1 MSLQN
6 KKRACKIG
14 EIFEDVKV
22 EKILY
27 GGSFLI
33 KLNDSLHGFLHK
45 SNIPKEDEDDSDEE
59 PEEETKKDEQEN
71 FDDITLFDMT
81 KDESSI
87 SLQAPNMSNSNFDDL
102 DDDFD
107 KL

>member
-1 MSLQN
+1 MASNRGIKATEMIL
-6 KKRACKIG
+6 KTL
-14 EIFEDVKV
+14 
-22 EKILY
+22 EKA
-27 GGSFLI
+27 
-33 KLNDSLHGFLHK
+33 DQ
-45 SNIPKEDEDDSDEE
+45 
-59 PEEETKKDEQEN
+59 PEEEVKKEEQEN

-87 SLQAPNMSNSNFDDL
+87 SLQPPPNMSNSNFDDL

>member
-1 MSLQN
+1 MIECGSLALPPQGCLQYHTGIAGQVRSFNFNSNSYQHLSNQN
-6 KKRACKIG
+6 YQACIRR
-14 EIFEDVKV
+14 EAEEVK
-22 EKILY
+22 
-27 GGSFLI
+27 
-33 KLNDSLHGFLHK
+33 
-45 SNIPKEDEDDSDEE
+45 P
-59 PEEETKKDEQEN
+59 EQEN

-87 SLQAPNMSNSNFDDL
+87 SLQQAPNMSNSNFDDL

>member
-1 MSLQN
+1 MLQFDG
-6 KKRACKIG
+6 KKLPKLLFILQSTVASNRGLNSTETLLKYL
-14 EIFEDVKV
+14 
-22 EKILY
+22 EKIDQPEPE
-27 GGSFLI
+27 I
-33 KLNDSLHGFLHK
+33 K
-45 SNIPKEDEDDSDEE
+45 DEE
-59 PEEETKKDEQEN
+59 EN

-87 SLQAPNMSNSNFDDL
+87 TLQQPPNMSIDL

>member
-1 MSLQN
+1 MASNRSIKATEMIL
-6 KKRACKIG
+6 KTL
-14 EIFEDVKV
+14 
-22 EKILY
+22 EKAD
-27 GGSFLI
+27 
-33 KLNDSLHGFLHK
+33 K
-45 SNIPKEDEDDSDEE
+45 P
-59 PEEETKKDEQEN
+59 PEEVKPEQEN

-87 SLQAPNMSNSNFDDL
+87 SLQQAPNMSNSNFDDL

>member
-1 MSLQN
+1 MIL
-6 KKRACKIG
+6 KTL
-14 EIFEDVKV
+14 
-22 EKILY
+22 EKA
-27 GGSFLI
+27 
-33 KLNDSLHGFLHK
+33 DA
-45 SNIPKEDEDDSDEE
+45 

-87 SLQAPNMSNSNFDDL
+87 SLQAPNMSNSNYVDL